1 MNAVMHQ
8 VNSLGYQLHARAV
21 TVIPATMQVCL
32 ALIVLD
38 ATRQITGLQNITART
53 RESQMKVGE
62 VLIMAEHP
70 VAIVTRRPCTPRFA
84 PSVMR
89 AIILVTGVEE
99 GAKVEEID
107 L

>member
-1 MNAVMHQ
+1 VNAVIHL
-8 VNSLGYQLHARAV
+8 VNSPGYQLHARAV
-21 TVIPATMQVCL
+21 TVIPATMPVCL

>member
-1 MNAVMHQ
+1 MNAVIHQ

-21 TVIPATMQVCL
+21 TVTPATMQACL

-38 ATRQITGLQNITART
+38 ATRQIAGLPNIMART
-53 RESQMKVGE
+53 LALQMKVGE

-70 VAIVTRRPCTPRFA
+70 AAIVTRRPCTPRSA

-89 AIILVTGVEE
+89 AIILVMEV
-99 GAKVEEID
+99 AKAAEID